1 MNFSVGGLN
10 EDRRQSMSHR
20 PRAEA
25 VEAFPVG
32 CGPDEAVEL
41 DATFVELYTTW
52 FPRVYA
58 FVRSQVGAAVLAQ
71 ELVAR
76 VFLKAYR
83 HRRKLPSGEAAAI
96 WLFRIA
102 RNTVIDY
109 WRVEGRREAA
119 NVSIDELSEVCDTH
133 ADPEALY
140 ASKERQAKV
149 LQGMSAMCID
159 DRMLLSLKFT
169 AQRTNREI
177 ASILGISEAAVSMRL
192 LRALRRLREHLA
204 ELGVS

>member
-1 MNFSVGGLN
+1 MIGVHPMSERVG
-10 EDRRQSMSHR
+10 
-20 PRAEA
+20 AEA
-25 VEAFPVG
+25 VQAFAARCASGEAI
-32 CGPDEAVEL
+32 EL
-41 DATFVELYTTW
+41 DATFVELYTTT

-58 FVRSQVGAAVLAQ
+58 FVRSQVGSTVVAQ

-76 VFLKAYR
+76 VFLKVYS
-83 HRRKLPSGEAAAI
+83 HRRKLPNGEAAAT

-119 NVSIDELSEVCDTH
+119 SVSIDELSEVRDTH

-140 ASKERQAKV
+140 ASKERQARL
-149 LQGMSAMCID
+149 LQGMSAMCAEE
-159 DRMLLSLKFT
+159 RLLLSLKFT
-169 AQRTNREI
+169 AQNTNREM